1 MIEIVESG
9 MCFGP
14 YQEGNVFNI
23 EKSHL
28 YIGIG
33 AGIKTVEFVLIY
45 NENTLGFIE
54 AKSSSPKPEK
64 ENKIDFN
71 EFINEISE
79 KYLHSFNLYY
89 ANIMRRHGEND
100 ELSTE
105 FLQLNN
111 ERIMIKLFLVIK
123 GHEIIWLAPI
133 KNELERTLLWHNKIW
148 KCEIAVLNDILAIQ
162 YGLIKGNVL
171 VNESTNNM

>member
-1 MIEIVESG
+1 MIEFVESG

-23 EKSHL
+23 EKSQL
-28 YIGIG
+28 YKGMG

-64 ENKIDFN
+64 ENKVDFN
-71 EFINEISE
+71 DFIKEISE
-79 KYLHSFNLYY
+79 KFLHSFNLYY
-89 ANIMRRHGEND
+89 ANIMGRHGEND
-100 ELSTE
+100 ELSNE

-111 ERIMIKLFLVIK
+111 KRIMIKFILVIK
-123 GHEIIWLAPI
+123 GHETIWLAPI
-133 KNELERTLLWHNKIW
+133 KEELERTLLFHNKIW
-148 KCEIAVLNDILAIQ
+148 KCEIAVLNDILASQ
-162 YGLIKGNVL
+162 YGLIKENII
-171 VNESTNNM
+171 VNEFINHS